1 MNRKNILSVLFFV
14 LLNFGS
20 FAQASQND
28 ERRSPLADRDVNT
41 GSISPAPSTPD
52 STLSGDSVGRNDIAI
67 SVEQIQTVLLSY
79 NLSIDDQVEQPL
91 IDVFQGMNNDVIH
104 YYMEFAL
111 RLCNCTSGADDQATL
126 VNIILSFKKVDEHA
140 CDALSRV
147 FCLVSDAVYEE
158 DETPGELLYM
168 ITTRPEETRNG
179 EFFERLAYLE
189 KLPNDSE
196 YLNFQFISNTMW
208 TDIEKVREAM
218 RDILSNLDSAGE

>member
-1 MNRKNILSVLFFV
+1 MNKKNILSVLFFV
-14 LLNFGS
+14 LLNLGS
-20 FAQASQND
+20 FVQASQND
-28 ERRSPLADRDVNT
+28 ERRSPLAEMDVNT
-41 GSISPAPSTPD
+41 GSISPAPSTSD
-52 STLSGDSVGRNDIAI
+52 STLSGDSIGRNDTAI
-67 SVEQIQTVLLSY
+67 NVEQTQAVLLSY
-79 NLSIDDQVEQPL
+79 NSSIDDQVKQAL
-91 IDVFQGMNNDVIH
+91 IDVFQGMNEDMINL
-104 YYMEFAL
+104 YMEHAL
-111 RLCNCTSGADDQATL
+111 RLCDSTSGVDYQATM
-126 VNIILSFKKVDEHA
+126 VDIILRFRQIDERA

-189 KLPNDSE
+189 KLPDGSE
-196 YLNFQFISNTMW
+196 YLYCQFITNTMW